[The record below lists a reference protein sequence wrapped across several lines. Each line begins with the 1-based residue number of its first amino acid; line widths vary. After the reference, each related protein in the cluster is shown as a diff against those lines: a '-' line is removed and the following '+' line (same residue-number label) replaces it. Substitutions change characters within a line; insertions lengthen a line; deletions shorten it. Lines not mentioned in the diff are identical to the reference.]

1 MPPTRPVA
9 LPFDPNPRPPRF
21 RMPPGACDTH
31 FHIFGPPDRFPYDA
45 ARRYEPPAAPFE
57 HMQAM
62 QAAVGLQRGVV
73 VQPTAHG
80 VDPAPLLDAIAR
92 SDGRLKGVCA
102 IDDSV
107 SDARL
112 AEMKA
117 RGVVGARFSLMSDR
131 TGDRAAI
138 EAAIPRLVRLGWHLD
153 LHIEPEHL
161 LASETFIRALPLT
174 VVIDHMARPDC
185 AKGLDQP
192 AFLLLLD
199 LLRDAKFWTKLCAA
213 DKLTKLEPPE
223 NYRDVTPFAKAAI
236 AAAPDRVIW
245 GSDWPHGNTFRMGAI
260 PNDGALLDWLADAAP
275 DEDTRR
281 RILVDNPAR
290 LYGFQPA

>member
-1 MPPTRPVA
+1 MAAIRPVA

-21 RMPPGACDTH
+21 RMPLGACDTH
-31 FHIFGPPDRFPYDA
+31 FHIFGPPDRFPYDT

-62 QAAVGLQRGVV
+62 QAIVGLERGVV

-80 VDPAPLLDAIAR
+80 VDPAALLDAIAR
-92 SDGRLKGVCA
+92 SAGRLKGVCA
-102 IDDSV
+102 IDERI
-107 SDARL
+107 SDAQL
-112 AEMKA
+112 DDMKA

-131 TGDRAAI
+131 AGDRAAI
-138 EAAIPRLVRLGWHLD
+138 EAAIPRLARLGWHLD

-161 LASETFIRALPLT
+161 IKSAAFIRALPLT
-174 VVIDHMARPDC
+174 VVIDHMARPDT
-185 AKGLDQP
+185 AKDLNQP
-192 AFLLLLD
+192 AFALLLE
-199 LLRDAKFWTKLCAA
+199 LLRDTKFWTKLCAA
-213 DKLTKLEPPE
+213 DKLTKVEPAE
-223 NYRDVTPFAKAAI
+223 GYRDVTPFAKAVI

-245 GSDWPHGNTFRMGAI
+245 GSDWPHGNTFRMGTV

-281 RILVDNPAR
+281 RILVDNPER
-290 LYGFQPA
+290 LYGF